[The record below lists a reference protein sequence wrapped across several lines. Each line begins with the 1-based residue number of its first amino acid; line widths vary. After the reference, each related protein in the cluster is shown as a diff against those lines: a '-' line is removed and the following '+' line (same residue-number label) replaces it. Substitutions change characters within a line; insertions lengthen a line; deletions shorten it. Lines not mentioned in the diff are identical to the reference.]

1 VSDPLSDNHL
11 AGTRQGPVYC
21 DGCWIILEPMSP
33 SEHVPHYGARVDADG
48 FNQDITYTL
57 IVE

>member
-1 VSDPLSDNHL
+1 
-11 AGTRQGPVYC
+11 VYC